1 MEYSR
6 FCNAEREDLILE
18 ELKKEGMEVNEV
30 DEAARDEIKEVAQPA
45 AIESIVKDI
54 GQEKVDKYLEDV
66 QTVLG
71 EISNY

>member
-1 MEYSR
+1 
-6 FCNAEREDLILE
+6 
-18 ELKKEGMEVNEV
+18 MEVNEV

-54 GQEKVDKYLEDV
+54 GQEKVDKYLDDV
-66 QTVLG
+66 QTVLR